1 MPKPQHIHEVYIRT
15 TPERLWQ
22 ALTDPELTKG
32 YYYGCAV
39 GSTWEPG
46 AAYAYVGE
54 MGPAITGEIL
64 EADPPRR
71 LVMTFTMAY
80 DPEAAVEAP
89 SRVTWEIT
97 PVGDL
102 CRLTVVHSDFG
113 GLSKTWATT
122 LTGWTPILSGL
133 KTLLETGSPIGP
145 IPDDGPAPA
154 AVDVDAEWHRD
165 LGIDTNQEVWGCSAP
180 WTARPIR
187 TRPWSGRPTPRRTTG
202 AVRAGRT
209 PANEARGEWMLSHV
223 HAVLGRADLAQH
235 HAERCVA
242 VVDAADLQDFD
253 RAYAHEA
260 LARAAAA
267 AGRVDEA
274 REQRA
279 AGGRGAD
286 RRRGGPQD
294 LRRRPRGRALVRR
307 TGGLTSAPRG
317 RRPRRPRPRSVC
329 L

>member
-15 TPERLWQ
+15 SPERLWQ
-22 ALTDPELTKG
+22 ALTDPELTRG

-54 MGPAITGEIL
+54 MGSAITGEIL

-80 DPEAAVEAP
+80 DPEAAAERP

-133 KTLLETGSPIGP
+133 
-145 IPDDGPAPA
+145 
-154 AVDVDAEWHRD
+154 R
-165 LGIDTNQEVWGCSAP
+165 N
-180 WTARPIR
+180 
-187 TRPWSGRPTPRRTTG
+187 
-202 AVRAGRT
+202 
-209 PANEARGEWMLSHV
+209 
-223 HAVLGRADLAQH
+223 
-235 HAERCVA
+235 
-242 VVDAADLQDFD
+242 
-253 RAYAHEA
+253 
-260 LARAAAA
+260 
-267 AGRVDEA
+267 
-274 REQRA
+274 
-279 AGGRGAD
+279 
-286 RRRGGPQD
+286 
-294 LRRRPRGRALVRR
+294 RPRLNSSLLA
-307 TGGLTSAPRG
+307 
-317 RRPRRPRPRSVC
+317 
-329 L
+329 